1 MTRASLFL
9 AAGALAFA
17 ESITMP
23 SVPESVSPVR
33 KVSVNKT
40 FVYVRVPPGK
50 GPFPAIVY
58 LHGGLGQMAPKA
70 LRGRATGQTL
80 SRFLAAGFAIA
91 VPEFA
96 TRQYDPQNP
105 QTLRDC
111 LDAVEWVQKMPEVEP
126 SSVVV
131 YGTSGGGSLA
141 LEIAGEI
148 KIADA
153 IADEPASI
161 LFAGMLTKDLAQGRP
176 EVKASDAQDHMEN
189 PRKHYTAEIQKRTRA
204 KIAKIECPVL
214 IVHGDVHVINR
225 INEQIII
232 PELKAA
238 GKKVHEIY
246 EPGARHGY
254 SMGSAGPAAALKF
267 YEGSRRFLQ
276 PLLKTQPK
284 ALDASMYKLVPAAEE
299 REGRP

>member
-1 MTRASLFL
+1 MIRTSLL
-9 AAGALAFA
+9 LVAAALAFA
-17 ESITMP
+17 GSITMP
-23 SVPESVSPVR
+23 SVPESVSPLR
-33 KVSVNKT
+33 KVSVSKT
-40 FVYVRVPPGK
+40 CAWVRLPPGK
-50 GPFPAIVY
+50 GPFPAIVF

-70 LRGRATGQTL
+70 LQGRATGQTL

-111 LDAVEWVQKMPEVEP
+111 LDVVDWVKTMPEVDP

-141 LEIAGEI
+141 LEVAGEM
-148 KIADA
+148 KIAAA

-161 LFAGMLTKDLAQGRP
+161 LFAGMLTKNLAQGRP

-189 PRKHYTAEIQKRTRA
+189 PRKHYSPEIRKLTRA
-204 KIAKIECPVL
+204 KIAKIDCPLL

-238 GKKVHEIY
+238 GKKVEEIY

-254 SMGSAGPAAALKF
+254 SMGSSGSALALKF

-284 ALDASMYKLVPAAEE
+284 ALEASMYKLVPAAEE
-299 REGRP
+299 QE